1 MGKVIKFIIS
11 LLLIIILAGIVYAYI
26 NIDEVIEYRDNKNI
40 NQDEIVVNI
49 INEEKINNIENKV
62 ENEVKIKVVNK
73 VENKTSVVFENI
85 IENKNLE
92 NVVENVMENTINN

>member
-1 MGKVIKFIIS
+1 MSELGKVIKFIIS
-11 LLLIIILAGIVYAYI
+11 LFLIIILAGIVYAYI

-49 INEEKINNIENKV
+49 INEEKINNFE
-62 ENEVKIKVVNK
+62 NK
-73 VENKTSVVFENI
+73 VENKTSAVFENI